1 LEIPEPIPQRSD
13 LAKAKRNVFF
23 RHLAHEG
30 IMLERMQRTLTNAE
44 KLQRFASTGNTS
56 DLPSPGDEE
65 DMGVAIGNEI
75 HYHLQGSGNREVP
88 QPLPAPAPT
97 PQPATTPPATKGSWL
112 WPTVLG
118 AALLGTGAGGGWL
131 TNWYL
136 NQQPPGQTGTDTDT
150 DTDTITEI
158 DFPQ

>member
-1 LEIPEPIPQRSD
+1 MSEMPEPIPQRSD
-13 LAKAKRNVFF
+13 VTKAKRNVFL

-30 IMLERMQRTLTNAE
+30 IMLARMQRTLRTAE
-44 KLQRFASTGNTS
+44 KMGRLAAS
-56 DLPSPGDEE
+56 GDTEE
-65 DMGVAIGNEI
+65 LTKPATEDDMAVNIGNE
-75 HYHLQGSGNREVP
+75 YHVHIPSEGNGTP
-88 QPLPAPAPT
+88 TPLPAPT
-97 PQPATTPPATKGSWL
+97 PQPATTPPTAKGSWL
-112 WPTVLG
+112 WPAVMG

-136 NQQPPGQTGTDTDT
+136 NQQPGQTGSDT